1 VKKFGNGARTHH
13 HALQAPVRYVHKIQR
28 ISVGDDRPPWELRFL
43 WQRHTARPP
52 PVEPRDLSP
61 ALVDGAGYRREVY
74 YTWSDARSGTA
85 TRMRRWF
92 VSELTSLQAGGQ
104 RRAVESHPTGR
115 AAAVKQHG
123 AIRRLIGHR
132 EYDRCVHGGGAR
144 RCSLPSAHAFST
156 QGLANIRAG
165 HLMNTTEEQ
174 HAIARTVSQFV
185 LPLGQRQNLRS
196 DSDAAAGKRRG
207 SMRRL
212 IGHREYDRCVHGGGA
227 RRCSLPSAHAF
238 STQGLANIRAGH
250 LMNTTEEQHAV
261 VHAVSHSVYFAP
273 VVWFVCWN
281 SRWNCGR
288 RCGSNEC
295 DSRYNGPRCGPK
307 RNRSQMRVQ
316 VQMLAL
322 AAATSAGRA
331 LHLVHLRRISARG

>member
-1 VKKFGNGARTHH
+1 MKKFGNGARTHH

-144 RCSLPSAHAFST
+144 RCSFPSAHAFAT

-174 HAIARTVSQFV
+174 HAI
-185 LPLGQRQNLRS
+185 
-196 DSDAAAGKRRG
+196 
-207 SMRRL
+207 
-212 IGHREYDRCVHGGGA
+212 
-227 RRCSLPSAHAF
+227 
-238 STQGLANIRAGH
+238 
-250 LMNTTEEQHAV
+250 
-261 VHAVSHSVYFAP
+261 VHAISHSVFFAP

-288 RCGSNEC
+288 GCGSNEC
-295 DSRYNGPRCGPK
+295 DSRYNRPRCCPK
-307 RNRSQMRVQ
+307 RNWSQMRVQ